1 MFSWLKCLSSF
12 PTVPSTS
19 QITFSRAI
27 SSTSISF
34 EWSNVTGADSY
45 ILFVEKLFSSPL
57 EQFNWTFTALSGQI
71 EGLAP
76 STTYNCYLYSS
87 NSAGRGAKRK
97 TPVFSGEVLQPPSGV
112 SLVSTGKSTARVT
125 WDAMMTWGLVFG
137 ANLYRATAVD
147 GTDASLNCTSAST
160 SCQISMLKCG
170 EKYEVRVTAI
180 SDDCTSTSNTSALFE
195 TSEPTVI
202 ADIPVFHDSA
212 RFNWTASIGVVFY
225 ITVAEDANGA
235 RLTCTS
241 NTVNNCNITSLPCG
255 RKYNVTV
262 TYNDGTSLSVPCG
275 PENVTANVSCGT
287 GALTVAWGI
296 SVPADNYTTKISR
309 AVGQP
314 LHCNSTDMQCTAEGL
329 VCGSSYVVN
338 VFSITGTCIS
348 LPSADVTVQ
357 TFPCAP
363 ANIST
368 NLLCGT
374 NDLVVNWSSSSVP
387 LNYSVKVVALAGNI
401 SSLTCDTKHA
411 NCSLSGLQCGQTY
424 NVSVK
429 ASSKSCSGP
438 YSQPQT
444 TIFSLFDLLPNL
456 ASQGATSYTARVT
469 GPHGFS
475 KTCSSSNL
483 TCFVSD
489 LQCASQY
496 NVTVTAQD
504 GHCTSSTTHTV
515 ISTGPCDPANVTSIL
530 QCGSNMATVS
540 WDHAAG
546 AVGYTVSAR
555 ENHTQHL
562 AGEGYLNSCP
572 TTNTSCAFQN
582 LPCGLDLNLTIL
594 AQGAESIAT
603 ANDGHNYTCNS
614 TSSNS
619 CNLTGL
625 PCGENY
631 TITVVT
637 VDGGCWS
644 EPSSAVVLRTGKGT
658 LEAKVFLIFR
668 RIRSHGSLHFSN
680 KSTLLSQLPARLL
693 T

>member
-1 MFSWLKCLSSF
+1 VKSISWLKCLSSF

-87 NSAGRGAKRK
+87 NSAGRGAKSNTK
-97 TPVFSGEVLQPPSGV
+97 TIMTLTVTDSDPVKAPVI
-112 SLVSTGKSTARVT
+112 R
-125 WDAMMTWGLVFG
+125 
-137 ANLYRATAVD
+137 
-147 GTDASLNCTSAST
+147 
-160 SCQISMLKCG
+160 
-170 EKYEVRVTAI
+170 
-180 SDDCTSTSNTSALFE
+180 NTSA
-195 TSEPTVI
+195 TSMDISNLEPCSSYTMGVSSVNVFLVPGEPYNI
-202 ADIPVFHDSA
+202 SYSTSIPCAPTNVSVSVDCSHDSA

-225 ITVAEDANGA
+225 ITVAEDADGNIHSCNSMGTNCLVEGLRCGQKYNASIIGTNLNCNSTASEGVTFTTGMSTNHQPTGVYTTTLEEANGA

-262 TYNDGTSLSVPCG
+262 TYNDGTCSSSS
-275 PENVTANVSCGT
+275 TQ
-287 GALTVAWGI
+287 I
-296 SVPADNYTTKISR
+296 RMDSVPADNYTTKISR

-348 LPSADVTVQ
+348 LPMPCPPTNVTAPCSPLNVSSRLICSTNTAQVSWAASANAATYTVTAGSEGQ
-357 TFPCAP
+357 TITCNSPSTNCTLSNLVCGRYPLYFYTKKQFSNSHFISSFSVPCAP

-438 YSQPQT
+438 YNDGNEIRT
-444 TIFSLFDLLPNL
+444 TIFSF

-515 ISTGPCDPANVTSIL
+515 ISTGGDYNIL
-530 QCGSNMATVS
+530 Q
-540 WDHAAG
+540 
-546 AVGYTVSAR
+546 
-555 ENHTQHL
+555 L
-562 AGEGYLNSCP
+562 
-572 TTNTSCAFQN
+572 
-582 LPCGLDLNLTIL
+582 
-594 AQGAESIAT
+594 
-603 ANDGHNYTCNS
+603 
-614 TSSNS
+614 
-619 CNLTGL
+619 
-625 PCGENY
+625 
-631 TITVVT
+631 
-637 VDGGCWS
+637 
-644 EPSSAVVLRTGKGT
+644 
-658 LEAKVFLIFR
+658 
-668 RIRSHGSLHFSN
+668 FS
-680 KSTLLSQLPARLL
+680 
-693 T
+693 